1 MADIP
6 ATTIKAR
13 TDLCGD
19 KLVPDKNTRALTLLA
34 GGSRQSRWRMTS
46 CNVSMNQWQ
55 PRETVQKS
63 AETLGWKVNRIKTDD
78 GGYQIRGI

>member
-1 MADIP
+1 
-6 ATTIKAR
+6 
-13 TDLCGD
+13 
-19 KLVPDKNTRALTLLA
+19 
-34 GGSRQSRWRMTS
+34 
-46 CNVSMNQWQ
+46 MNQWQ